1 MAQDSED
8 WGDGDGEG
16 YAEEPL
22 DLGDGTPKIL
32 LMGARRS
39 GKSSMAGVVFSK
51 MPPHE
56 TMFMDQDNGDRHGEF
71 SGSSFLDV
79 KHVANNAFVQFQVW
93 DFPGDFVCGEDE
105 LIYGGKVMDQ

>member
-39 GKSSMAGVVFSK
+39 GKSSMVGVVFSK

-56 TMFMDQDNGDRHGEF
+56 TMFMDQDNGDRHGWQHGGTT
-71 SGSSFLDV
+71 SGKNLWNREIV
-79 KHVANNAFVQFQVW
+79 V
-93 DFPGDFVCGEDE
+93 
-105 LIYGGKVMDQ
+105 I